1 MVLKSHEPPTKFEEG
16 EKVVVPKADL
26 KEEQSDLV

>member
-1 MVLKSHEPPTKFEEG
+1 MVLKSHEPPTKVEEG
-16 EKVVVPKADL
+16 EKLSVPKVDL